1 MAERGGMS
9 GRARPGGRVTI
20 EEIMQ
25 RTAGVGTRLV
35 RFLYCDNGGIIRAK
49 AVHPRLLPQTT
60 PAGLGL
66 MQAAQLQTL
75 LDRVAPSERIGP
87 VGEVRL
93 TPDLATFVLLPYGT
107 RLAALLCDLTT
118 LDGAPWA
125 LCPRSFLK
133 RQVDRLARR
142 GLRAEAAFEPEF
154 TLCRW
159 SENRWVP
166 FDESL
171 RYSTYGMMM
180 AGGFI
185 DDLVAALEA
194 QGLQPEQYY
203 PEQGHGQQEVT
214 IAHAP
219 AVRAADNQILYR
231 ETVRALAGQHGLAAS
246 MAPRPFPS
254 DSGNGAHLHLSLW
267 EEATGRN
274 LLYDPATGGFSAAGR
289 HFVAGLLAR
298 LPALL
303 ALTCPSVNS
312 YRRLQPATWTGAFA
326 CYGPD
331 NREAAIRLPS
341 PRRGAEEATTR
352 LELRPVDN
360 AANPY
365 LALGAVLAAGLDGLD
380 RRLDAGPPL
389 LLDPLRLGE
398 EARLQLGVR
407 RLPQSLPVAL
417 DALQTDPLLTGAL
430 GPELAAAYL
439 AVKRQE
445 AADFAAAD
453 VDYEFR
459 QHFLKY

>member
-1 MAERGGMS
+1 
-9 GRARPGGRVTI
+9 VTI
-20 EEIMQ
+20 EEIVQ

-35 RFLYCDNGGIIRAK
+35 RFLYCDNGGVIRAK
-49 AVHPRLLPQTT
+49 AVHPRLLPQ
-60 PAGLGL
+60 AAVSGLGL
-66 MQAAQLQTL
+66 MQAAQLHTL
-75 LDRVAPSERIGP
+75 IDRLAPSERIGP
-87 VGEVRL
+87 VGEARL
-93 TPDLATFVLLPYGT
+93 LPDLETFVLLPYGT
-107 RLAALLCDLTT
+107 RLAAMICDLTT

-125 LCPRSFLK
+125 LCPRAFLK
-133 RQVDRLARR
+133 RQVERLAAR
-142 GLRAEAAFEPEF
+142 GLRAQVAFEPEF

-159 SENRWVP
+159 VDGRWAP

-185 DDLVAALEA
+185 DDLVGALEA

-219 AVRAADNQILYR
+219 AVRAADNHVLYR
-231 ETVRALAGQHGLAAS
+231 ETARALSGQHGLAVS

-274 LLYDPATGGFSAAGR
+274 LFYDPATGGFSAVGR

-312 YRRLQPATWTGAFA
+312 YRRLQPSGWTGVFA

-341 PRRGAEEATTR
+341 PSRGEEEATTR
-352 LELRPVDN
+352 LELRTVDN

-365 LALGAVLAAGLDGLD
+365 LALGAALAAGIDGLD
-380 RRLDAGPPL
+380 RRLDPGPPL

-398 EARLQLGVR
+398 EARLQLGVH
-407 RLPQSLPVAL
+407 RLPQSLPQTL
-417 DALQTDPLLTGAL
+417 DALAADPLLTGAL

-439 AVKRQE
+439 ALKRQE

-453 VDYEFR
+453 ADYEFK